1 MPANRRR
8 SAITAPYDRWV
19 LLGSRL
25 ERRRRTL
32 GHTWRTTFERD
43 SGVNK
48 RLQAD
53 IEKAAKERVN
63 TFMPGT
69 LELVASGYR
78 VTHASVLALL
88 RDETDD
94 LDPLPDIPAVP
105 AVLVAPPGW
114 SPPTDDRAREGAVR
128 PYVVPIWERLLRLA
142 ARGVTDPSGAQ
153 LGLSPEDAKV
163 WDGTA
168 GRGMEQSDR
177 AWVVA
182 DLQRRGD
189 GRGPGAS
196 TGAAGA

>member
-25 ERRRRTL
+25 DLRRREL
-32 GHTWRTTFERD
+32 GHTYRTTFEAA

-48 RLQAD
+48 RLAAD
-53 IEKAAKERVN
+53 IEKAAKERVD

-69 LELVASGYR
+69 LQLIAKGYR

-94 LDPLPDIPAVP
+94 LDPLPALPAAPAVP
-105 AVLVAPPGW
+105 AAPPGDMPPL
-114 SPPTDDRAREGAVR
+114 SPARAASDRPWHDE
-128 PYVVPIWERLLRLA
+128 INERRVALA
-142 ARGVTDPSGAQ
+142 ARGITSPTGTQMFPDRLDDAQ
-153 LGLSPEDAKV
+153 A
-163 WDGTA
+163 WDGIGARLDIGDRVWFIADLRRRAA
-168 GRGMEQSDR
+168 GR
-177 AWVVA
+177 
-182 DLQRRGD
+182 D
-189 GRGPGAS
+189 GSSG